1 MRIQIAKERNCGLLT
16 AYQINDDGSILSR
29 PHGLAI
35 LMPKRTNGVATVGSV
50 WEVQG
55 ELSHESYKKDNFQV
69 IEDRIKVKKAK
80 FIRPVDLHL
89 KLTQDLH
96 LKLTHP
102 LMPIMA

>member
-1 MRIQIAKERNCGLLT
+1 MRIQIAKERNRGLLT

-55 ELSHESYKKDNFQV
+55 ELSRESYKKDNFQV
-69 IEDRIKVKKAK
+69 TEDRIKVKKAK
-80 FIRPVDLHL
+80 FIRPSPPVSG
-89 KLTQDLH
+89 
-96 LKLTHP
+96 
-102 LMPIMA
+102 